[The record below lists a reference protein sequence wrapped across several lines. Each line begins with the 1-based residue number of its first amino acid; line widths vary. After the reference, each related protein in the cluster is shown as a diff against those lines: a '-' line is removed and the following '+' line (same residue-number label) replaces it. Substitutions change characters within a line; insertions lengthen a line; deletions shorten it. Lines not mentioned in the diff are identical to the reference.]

1 MQCDNDKKKYKLEP
15 LEIKKKILNFPLS
28 SLSFKQQVE
37 ERNSQ
42 EPKKDKEVKLYNSV
56 FYQNQTQP
64 EEVCFRVVY

>member
-56 FYQNQTQP
+56 FY
-64 EEVCFRVVY
+64 